1 MEGIKPR
8 GRPKTKNRS
17 DCNNPSNSPT
27 ETESDS
33 FFLKV
38 SHPNINTS
46 GLIFIFQQEIAE
58 DVDNGIESDD
68 DITLDQLQKQLHQ
81 TSKPKTT
88 QNSSNSDQQKKS
100 PQKMRKKEPRKGLKY
115 VYVL

>member
-38 SHPNINTS
+38 SHPYINTS
-46 GLIFIFQQEIAE
+46 GLILFF
-58 DVDNGIESDD
+58 
-68 DITLDQLQKQLHQ
+68 
-81 TSKPKTT
+81 SKKLL
-88 QNSSNSDQQKKS
+88 
-100 PQKMRKKEPRKGLKY
+100 KMSIMVLKAMMISR
-115 VYVL
+115 